1 MQSNDASR
9 DWSGLC
15 EGLGAASEARCMCK
29 DRALSACPGEW
40 EPGCDL
46 GNNPEHVRVYQECAA
61 NGSGPCR
68 IGPQG
73 AQPWRA
79 DLSGNYPNPRIVD
92 AEGKAVG
99 FAVQRDDWKPGDGIT
114 REVAEARA
122 LLMAKA
128 PQMMA
133 ALQDADTLMG
143 HGDAE
148 TAWRERWAFLWPNG

>member
-1 MQSNDASR
+1 MAQSSPAV
-9 DWSGLC
+9 
-15 EGLGAASEARCMCK
+15 LGPVES
-29 DRALSACPGEW
+29 S
-40 EPGCDL
+40 
-46 GNNPEHVRVYQECAA
+46 VR
-61 NGSGPCR
+61 
-68 IGPQG
+68 PQG
-73 AQPWRA
+73 ATPWRA
-79 DLSGNYPNPRIVD
+79 DLSGNYPNPRVVD

-133 ALQDADTLMG
+133 ALQEADTLMG

-148 TAWRERWAFLWPNG
+148 TDWRDRWAFLWPNVL